1 MKSRYLILI
10 SVFVVFVAAIPLSQ
24 TEERG
29 AKGMMIKWAYT
40 TRDPIRINGDSDF
53 TSSNGV
59 TSGDGTEENPYVIGY
74 WDISGEGHGYGI
86 YIGNT
91 TAHFVIKNCRIQN
104 VNGGSDVP
112 YKMNAALYLFNVQF
126 GSVENVITSGGD
138 FGVLVDKSSRVKITG
153 GTHEGRTAAVKFQS
167 SDHCTLENSELS
179 SYIQHVYDEHSV
191 NNVIRNISISGN
203 INTHTMGIKIYKSGG
218 TLLQNITLSNFY
230 KGVEAEGCSNVNV
243 LHPRIDNSTYG
254 ILAIG
259 SALSVEDA
267 YVADILVMAIGT
279 IGVGIETSLTLQNST
294 IVNSVIG
301 AGLSSRAVLRNV
313 RFYNCG
319 LHVTSSTARLEN
331 SVLEECY
338 VNDKPVLLYL
348 NQDLTGVNIPADAGE
363 IILAGVEGAVID
375 GFRASSATV
384 GVCILQSNRVT
395 LRNLDIQEMNNGVY
409 ISASSNVT
417 VEDSTLVGSNYA
429 IAAHSSKDLII
440 QRCNINATGGYYSI
454 AFTYDYNALITKCN
468 MSGGERGV
476 HLFRSENITVTYCR
490 IENTKSYAIYA
501 FSMSRNC
508 LFHHNSFISTNRGG
522 VQAYSDDPTN
532 RFNDTEGF
540 GNYWS
545 DYRGRY
551 PNATRNGVVWETP
564 YEVDGAGGA
573 KDFFPLV
580 GEVENVPPVIQDL
593 TADEATTGDPFSF
606 IASVSDDSP
615 ITRVNLTFWMGS
627 WERQDVGMVLE
638 GERWLYNITV
648 PGNSTSPIHYS
659 IGAEDAFG
667 NRAQTPVKVVSISDN
682 DPPVSVP
689 GENLTASV
697 GEMVVLNGSGS
708 HDNIDIAN
716 YTWRIDTG
724 GDVIELYGK
733 VVSHTFDSPGN
744 YTATLTVRDSAGLTN
759 SSTILITILEVTDT
773 DSDGIPDFL
782 DPDDDGDGVNDTDDD
797 FPLDP
802 NEWRDTDKD
811 GVGDNADDDDDN
823 DGMPDSWEMEYGLDP
838 MNPSDAFEDK
848 DGDNYTNLQEY
859 ENGTDPTDSSGAP
872 GQGGEEGG
880 GKKESEEKS
889 AYWLYLTLIP
899 IVGIVIAILL
909 VRRKGEGD
917 IEE

>member
-1 MKSRYLILI
+1 
-10 SVFVVFVAAIPLSQ
+10 
-24 TEERG
+24 
-29 AKGMMIKWAYT
+29 
-40 TRDPIRINGDSDF
+40 
-53 TSSNGV
+53 
-59 TSGDGTEENPYVIGY
+59 
-74 WDISGEGHGYGI
+74 
-86 YIGNT
+86 
-91 TAHFVIKNCRIQN
+91 
-104 VNGGSDVP
+104 
-112 YKMNAALYLFNVQF
+112 
-126 GSVENVITSGGD
+126 
-138 FGVLVDKSSRVKITG
+138 
-153 GTHEGRTAAVKFQS
+153 
-167 SDHCTLENSELS
+167 
-179 SYIQHVYDEHSV
+179 
-191 NNVIRNISISGN
+191 
-203 INTHTMGIKIYKSGG
+203 
-218 TLLQNITLSNFY
+218 
-230 KGVEAEGCSNVNV
+230 
-243 LHPRIDNSTYG
+243 
-254 ILAIG
+254 
-259 SALSVEDA
+259 
-267 YVADILVMAIGT
+267 
-279 IGVGIETSLTLQNST
+279 
-294 IVNSVIG
+294 
-301 AGLSSRAVLRNV
+301 
-313 RFYNCG
+313 
-319 LHVTSSTARLEN
+319 
-331 SVLEECY
+331 
-338 VNDKPVLLYL
+338 
-348 NQDLTGVNIPADAGE
+348 
-363 IILAGVEGAVID
+363 
-375 GFRASSATV
+375 
-384 GVCILQSNRVT
+384 
-395 LRNLDIQEMNNGVY
+395 
-409 ISASSNVT
+409 

-859 ENGTDPTDSSGAP
+859 ENGTDPIDSSDAP
-872 GQGGEEGG
+872 GQGGEEEGGEEGG
-880 GKKESEEKS
+880 GEKESEEKS